1 MTNYN
6 NTFSYVHKGGGLQLL
21 QIQDNGHGI
30 HRDDLPIVCE
40 RFTTSKLSTFDD
52 LSTISTFGFRGEALA
67 SITHVAHVTITS
79 KTIDSPCAYKAKYM
93 DGKIIPLKVGDTVHE
108 PKPCAG
114 VMGTSIVV
122 EDLFYNMSTRRQAF
136 KNTSDE
142 YQRILDVITKYSI
155 QYSNHADA
163 KDTSKMD
170 DGINSSSSSSSGSGS
185 GTGRG
190 VSFICKKQGQSI
202 PDLHTQSTGSL
213 LDNISIV
220 YGSSVAR
227 ELIDFSYDN
236 RNHCPQRDKHR
247 SSLQHDHNVDNDK
260 HHDVHDDDVG
270 SIHIKWTGKVS
281 NANYSTRKAI
291 YILFINNR
299 LIECSSIRKT
309 IESVYSDILPRHAYP
324 FVYLSIM

>member
-1 MTNYN
+1 MIWHIFNLTLTITIINLISFITNYTHTYAN
-6 NTFSYVHKGGGLQLL
+6 VYIGGGLQLL

-30 HRDDLPIVCE
+30 HKDDLPIVCE

-93 DGKIIPLKVGDTVHE
+93 DGKIIPLKVGDTINE

-155 QYSNHADA
+155 QYSNHAQA
-163 KDTSKMD
+163 KDTLNMD
-170 DGINSSSSSSSGSGS
+170 DGSNSKSTSNSNSSSSSSRGSS
-185 GTGRG
+185 TGRG
-190 VSFICKKQGQSI
+190 VSFICKKHGQSI

-213 LDNISIV
+213 LDNISK
-220 YGSSVAR
+220 
-227 ELIDFSYDN
+227 
-236 RNHCPQRDKHR
+236 HC
-247 SSLQHDHNVDNDK
+247 
-260 HHDVHDDDVG
+260 
-270 SIHIKWTGKVS
+270 IWMI
-281 NANYSTRKAI
+281 
-291 YILFINNR
+291 
-299 LIECSSIRKT
+299 
-309 IESVYSDILPRHAYP
+309 
-324 FVYLSIM
+324 

>member
-1 MTNYN
+1 
-6 NTFSYVHKGGGLQLL
+6 
-21 QIQDNGHGI
+21 
-30 HRDDLPIVCE
+30 
-40 RFTTSKLSTFDD
+40 
-52 LSTISTFGFRGEALA
+52 
-67 SITHVAHVTITS
+67 VTITS

-114 VMGTSIVV
+114 IMGTSIVV

-163 KDTSKMD
+163 KDTSKTN
-170 DGINSSSSSSSGSGS
+170 DGINSSNSCSTSSSSKSSSSSSSGSS
-185 GTGRG
+185 TGRG

-213 LDNISIV
+213 LDNISIA

-236 RNHCPQRDKHR
+236 RDHCPQRDKHR
-247 SSLQHDHNVDNDK
+247 SALHHDLKVDNVK
-260 HHDVHDDDVG
+260 HHDVHDDVG
-270 SIHIKWTGKVS
+270 NNIHIAWTGKVS

>member
-1 MTNYN
+1 
-6 NTFSYVHKGGGLQLL
+6 
-21 QIQDNGHGI
+21 
-30 HRDDLPIVCE
+30 
-40 RFTTSKLSTFDD
+40 
-52 LSTISTFGFRGEALA
+52 
-67 SITHVAHVTITS
+67 
-79 KTIDSPCAYKAKYM
+79 M
-93 DGKIIPLKVGDTVHE
+93 DGKIIPLKVGDTINE

-155 QYSNHADA
+155 QYSNHAQA
-163 KDTSKMD
+163 KDTLNMD
-170 DGINSSSSSSSGSGS
+170 DGSNSKSTSNSNSSSSSSRGSS
-185 GTGRG
+185 TGRG
-190 VSFICKKQGQSI
+190 VSFICKKHGQSI

-227 ELIDFSYDN
+227 ELLDFNYDN
-236 RNHCPQRDKHR
+236 HHNHNHYPQRDDHR
-247 SSLQHDHNVDNDK
+247 YALHHNIDVDVDDK
-260 HHDVHDDDVG
+260 PQDVDDVG
-270 SIHIKWTGKVS
+270 SIHIAWTGKVS

-299 LIECSSIRKT
+299 LVECSSIRKT
-309 IESVYSDILPRHAYP
+309 IENVYSDILPRHAYP